1 MRTSIL
7 LVNGAPLLG
16 WCGERS
22 ALAVQVSDAVANGEM
37 RDVEATLVRLPRA
50 LSLAIAC
57 GAARCPC
64 GNDYPTHGRVPEH
77 LLFPSRRPRRRPRAG
92 ELGGYERNVALCMG
106 GDDL

>member
-7 LVNGAPLLG
+7 LVNGAPMMG
-16 WCGERS
+16 WCGGRRH
-22 ALAVQVSDAVANGEM
+22 LATLLSDAVANREM

-64 GNDYPTHGRVPEH
+64 GNDAPTHGRVPGH
-77 LLFPSRRPRRRPRAG
+77 MLFPARRRPRGG
-92 ELGGYERNVALCMG
+92 ELGSYERNVAPCMG
-106 GDDL
+106 GDEQ